1 MTTSGPDQT
10 DARLPPGSPPRAGSA
25 RGPGSSRGLGSLPV
39 RLTAAF
45 VAVALVGIAVTAI
58 ATGTAVLRRFDV
70 YVGRYQRLRAE
81 QAADVLEDAYR
92 RGGMDQVVR
101 EAERLAGMTGLHA
114 WLVDASGDVIWEWI
128 PRLEQFPPSD
138 QPPRMGS
145 PGSYAG
151 GPPWRRGMRLPRQ
164 QAIPLQVGGQQVGT
178 LHVAAPE
185 GSRWMAE
192 ELAFLAGVRRSLWL
206 GGALAALVAVVVGLG
221 MARGIS
227 MPLLRLRDAAD
238 RLREGDLTQ
247 QVPEKGSHEMVA
259 LARAFNHLV
268 HSLAQQYEWRH
279 NLTADVAHELRTPL
293 AVVRAHIEAM
303 QDGVWEASAENLAA
317 LHAEIMRLVR
327 LVGDLE
333 KLSEAESG
341 ALELART
348 PVDLGEV
355 ARRVAAAFGPS
366 FEQKGVGFR
375 LDVEPG
381 LLRVDGDQDR
391 LSQVVWNLLSNAL
404 KFTPPG
410 GEVAV
415 HVYRRTAPAP
425 GARPGGPSGP
435 GPSRDAG
442 AGTVC
447 LAVTDTGPGIPA
459 EELPYVFERFH
470 RAGTRSPDRGTG
482 LGLAISQAVARAHGG
497 HIEVQSEPGR
507 GSTFTLV
514 IPVASGAGHGRR

>member
-1 MTTSGPDQT
+1 MTAFQPDNAGPAAGAQG
-10 DARLPPGSPPRAGSA
+10 APGRRW
-25 RGPGSSRGLGSLPV
+25 RGGLGSLPV
-39 RLTAAF
+39 RLTLAF
-45 VAVALVGIAVTAI
+45 VAVALVGIAVTAF

-81 QAADVLEDAYR
+81 QAARVLEDAYR

-101 EAERLAGMTGLHA
+101 EAERLAGMTGLRA
-114 WLVDASGDVIWEWI
+114 WLVNPSGDLIWECV
-128 PRLEQFPPSD
+128 PVPGQS
-138 QPPRMGS
+138 PRMGPS
-145 PGSYAG
+145 APRG
-151 GPPWRRGMRLPRQ
+151 GWRHGMQMPRQ
-164 QAIPLQVGGQQVGT
+164 QAIPLRVGGEQVGT
-178 LHVAAPE
+178 LYVAAPE

-206 GGALAALVAVVVGLG
+206 GAALAALVAVVVGLV

-227 MPLLRLRDAAD
+227 LPLLRLRDAAD

-247 QVPEKGSHEMVA
+247 QVPEKGSDEMVA

-268 HSLAQQYEWRH
+268 RSLARQYEWRR

-303 QDGVWEASAENLAA
+303 QDGVWEASPENLAA

-341 ALELART
+341 ALELARA
-348 PVDLGEV
+348 PVDLGEL

-366 FEQKGVGFR
+366 FEQKGVDFH

-381 LLRVDGDQDR
+381 VPRVEGDEDR

-410 GEVAV
+410 GTVTV
-415 HVYRRTAPAP
+415 RVYRGR
-425 GARPGGPSGP
+425 GP
-435 GPSRDAG
+435 GPETRP
-442 AGTVC
+442 AGTSGPVPSPGGSAGVVC
-447 LAVTDTGPGIPA
+447 LAVADTGPGIPP
-459 EELPYVFERFH
+459 EELPFVFERFH
-470 RAGTRSPDRGTG
+470 RVGARSPERGTG
-482 LGLAISQAVARAHGG
+482 LGLAISQALARAHGG
-497 HIEVQSEPGR
+497 RIEVQSTPGR

-514 IPVASGAGHGRR
+514 LPLQPPARRGTR